1 MPARSL
7 EAKLATL
14 RDAPSHDDVLAALR
28 AQIGVLVAAALR
40 HVETHGLVDE
50 IAPAFARLCEQGV
63 KRDPGC
69 RGKVAIA
76 RWLHDND
83 RWDDAV
89 FARGV
94 TYQQREP
101 AFGGPVDTAGELR
114 GISGIAYAH
123 AGASEALDVLA
134 HLLADADPV
143 TRIAAAQGL
152 GDSRRDGSALLRY
165 KALVG
170 DAEPDVTAAVLESL
184 LRLSGEAALDFV
196 AGFLAAHD
204 ERAELAAYALGG
216 SRLAAAFPLLVAWS
230 AECATR
236 QRHTVAFLALA
247 LLRDARA
254 NAVLVDAIAT
264 ADRIEAVAAAKA
276 LATFAADPVM
286 AAAIRDAAGA
296 REARLRAEI
305 LRTIES

>member
-1 MPARSL
+1 VATRSL
-7 EAKLATL
+7 EAKLAAL
-14 RDAPSHDDVLAALR
+14 RDAPSRVDTLAALR
-28 AQIGVLVAAALR
+28 GNIGVLVAAALR
-40 HVETHGLVDE
+40 HVDTHGLAE
-50 IAPAFARLCEQGV
+50 ELAPAFERLCEQGV

-83 RWDDAV
+83 RWEDGV

-94 TYQQREP
+94 TYQQPEP
-101 AFGGPVDTAGELR
+101 AYGGPVDTAGELR
-114 GISGIAYAH
+114 GICGIAYAH

-134 HLLADADPV
+134 RLLADADPV
-143 TRIAAAQGL
+143 ARIAAAQGL

-170 DAEPDVTAAVLESL
+170 DAHPDVTAAVLESL
-184 LRLSGEAALDFV
+184 FRLTGDAAIDFV
-196 AGFLAAHD
+196 AALLVAHD

-216 SRLAAAFPLLVAWS
+216 SRLADAFPLLVAWS
-230 AECATR
+230 AECAAR
-236 QRHTVAFLALA
+236 QRQMVAFLALA

-254 NAVLVDAIAT
+254 NALLVDTIAR
-264 ADRIEAVAAAKA
+264 AERAEALAAATA
-276 LATFAADPVM
+276 LATFAADPVV

-296 REARLRAEI
+296 RDAGLRAEI

>member
-7 EAKLATL
+7 EAKLAAL
-14 RDAPSHDDVLAALR
+14 RDAPSRADVLAALR
-28 AQIGVLVAAALR
+28 GNIGVLVAAALR

-50 IAPAFARLCEQGV
+50 LAPAFERLCEQGV

-83 RWDDAV
+83 RWEDAV
-89 FARGV
+89 FVRGV
-94 TYQQREP
+94 TYQQPEP
-101 AFGGPVDTAGELR
+101 AFGGAVDTAGELR
-114 GISGIAYAH
+114 GICGIAYAH

-134 HLLADADPV
+134 RLLADAEPV

-165 KALVG
+165 KILGG
-170 DAEPDVTAAVLESL
+170 DAEPDVSAAALEAL
-184 LRLSGEAALDFV
+184 LRLTGEAALEFV
-196 AGFLAAHD
+196 AALLPSHD

-216 SRLAAAFPLLVAWS
+216 SRLAAAFPLLVAWG

-254 NAVLVDAIAT
+254 NAVLVDAIAK
-264 ADRIEAVAAAKA
+264 AERAEAIAAATA
-276 LATFAADPVM
+276 LATFAADPVT

-296 REARLRAEI
+296 REAGLRAEI
-305 LRTIES
+305 LRTLGS